1 MQVNEVSSM
10 LNELCIGDLSEVIH
24 EYEIYMQP
32 RGTKDTWASG
42 HQSVK
47 DRNYWHFRKFLN
59 LSAFK

>member
-47 DRNYWHFRKFLN
+47 DRNYWHFRKF
-59 LSAFK
+59 